1 MSLHWKVR
9 QGEYVS
15 WAEKPV
21 WRGQSV
27 SLKTDVSSEQSWNG
41 VRFGP
46 EAFAVSLSHTLCTHT
61 HTCICI
67 TSSHHLASGRGD
79 EQVSRS
85 LRRVTASLRTA
96 RSTFKSTRKRFC
108 VYCKLIFARNYC
120 LDWKHQQYSLLM
132 YGSQTRCFEAYFLL
146 IRSQTFVNAV
156 RNLFRVK
163 LMRQTWWFIKILII
177 IIIIIRFFR
186 LCN

>member
-1 MSLHWKVR
+1 MSAGQKSLFEGGR
-9 QGEYVS
+9 VS
-15 WAEKPV
+15 P
-21 WRGQSV
+21 WRLTCPQNRVEMEWGLGQRLLL
-27 SLKTDVSSEQSWNG
+27 SL
-41 VRFGP
+41 
-46 EAFAVSLSHTLCTHT
+46 SLSHTLCTHT